1 MTTGSVLKFNS
12 VSLVREQNQ
21 ILSDVTFEMNFKDHL
36 VIFGPN
42 GAGKSSLVE
51 IAAGFQFPT
60 RGEVEILDQT
70 MGRVDLSQLRLSIG
84 YAGPRLSMMM
94 EPAEKVIDAVL
105 SAAWGVVGRWQ
116 ETYSEYDMLR
126 ANQVIDLMGM
136 KDFKDRTFG
145 FLSAGEKKKVEIAR
159 ALMNDPELL
168 ILDEPAA
175 SLDLPA
181 REDLILQLNK
191 LINSGLS
198 PAILMVTHHL
208 EEVPSGF
215 NRALLL
221 HKGRVFSQG
230 AVDETLSAENLSSL
244 YQMQIKVWQA
254 DGRRFAYRASD

>member
-12 VSLVREQNQ
+12 VALVREQNQ
-21 ILSDVTFEMNFKDHL
+21 ILNNVSFQMNINDHL

-51 IAAGFQFPT
+51 IAAGFQFPS
-60 RGEVEILDQT
+60 RGEVEILDQK

-84 YAGPRLSMMM
+84 YAGPRLSKMM
-94 EPAEKVIDAVL
+94 EPAEKVIDAVM

-116 ETYSEYDMLR
+116 ESYSQFDLER
-126 ANQVIDLMGM
+126 ANHVIELMGM
-136 KDFKDRTFG
+136 SGFTNRAFG

-181 REDLILQLNK
+181 REDLIFQLSN
-191 LINSGLS
+191 LIKSGYS
-198 PAILMVTHHL
+198 PSILMVTHHL
-208 EEVPSGF
+208 EEVPTGF
-215 NRALLL
+215 NKALLL
-221 HKGRVFSQG
+221 SRGEIFAQG
-230 AVDETLSAENLSSL
+230 DADKTLTAENLSAL
-244 YQMQIKVWQA
+244 YQMKIKVWQA
-254 DGRRFAYRASD
+254 DGRRFAYRVND

>member
-21 ILSDVTFEMNFKDHL
+21 ILSDVTFEMNFNDHL

-136 KDFKDRTFG
+136 KDFKDRAFG
-145 FLSAGEKKKVEIAR
+145 FLSDGE
-159 ALMNDPELL
+159 
-168 ILDEPAA
+168 
-175 SLDLPA
+175 
-181 REDLILQLNK
+181 
-191 LINSGLS
+191 
-198 PAILMVTHHL
+198 
-208 EEVPSGF
+208 
-215 NRALLL
+215 
-221 HKGRVFSQG
+221 
-230 AVDETLSAENLSSL
+230 
-244 YQMQIKVWQA
+244 
-254 DGRRFAYRASD
+254 